1 MKLMPGL
8 GVLCQLFTSGCP
20 LSEYFGQ
27 SCQTHSSNDI
37 YLTYFPSNFSSSIW
51 RRFEFLLQKT
61 RHFLGFLKM
70 LLKKIYCSLLK
81 ILSI

>member
-37 YLTYFPSNFSSSIW
+37 YLTYFP
-51 RRFEFLLQKT
+51 LKLQLF
-61 RHFLGFLKM
+61 HLE
-70 LLKKIYCSLLK
+70 KI
-81 ILSI
+81 